1 MMTIGS
7 EDAAFLVG
15 TGGSTKN
22 KVARVSG
29 ARLDLNDASDGSHR
43 LEITGTREAREK
55 AKQYVEWVL
64 RQRVG
69 PISVVGPCRLT
80 LSN

>member
-1 MMTIGS
+1 
-7 EDAAFLVG
+7 
-15 TGGSTKN
+15 
-22 KVARVSG
+22 VSG

>member
-29 ARLDLNDASDGSHR
+29 RGLHSSMPELN
-43 LEITGTREAREK
+43 
-55 AKQYVEWVL
+55 
-64 RQRVG
+64 
-69 PISVVGPCRLT
+69 
-80 LSN
+80 LSNAKSRS